1 MRSFATGL
9 EPLWKGRAGTVRPA
23 FNICGKEWVMLGAII
38 FGLALLW
45 DQPFVVS
52 DTAAA
57 ERAFVVTQV
66 DTPLETEPVRPEL
79 NFYTQPNCGPCK
91 TMEEQVLPV
100 LEAAGWKI
108 NRINIREVRSP
119 VVSRTPTSRLVID
132 GKEVGNWKVGV
143 WSAESLQAAFA
154 QSLPVAGTV
163 AKTTVA
169 AGPKRNPSLWRP
181 GGDCYE
187 SRDAMIQHLLED
199 GIHRGSVSRQT
210 LEGLSDDELSALHES
225 QHRAA
230 GDVVRNG
237 RWQTRWKTLKTR

>member
-1 MRSFATGL
+1 
-9 EPLWKGRAGTVRPA
+9 
-23 FNICGKEWVMLGAII
+23 MLGAII

-52 DTAAA
+52 DTVAA

-66 DTPLETEPVRPEL
+66 DTPLETEPVLRPEL
-79 NFYTQPNCGPCK
+79 NFYTQPYCGPCK
-91 TMEEQVLPV
+91 TMEDQVLPV

-108 NRINIREVRSP
+108 NRIDVTKVRGTGIA
-119 VVSRTPTSRLVID
+119 RTPTSQLVIG
-132 GKEVGNWKVGV
+132 GKPIGSLKVGV
-143 WSAESLQAAFA
+143 WKAESLQQDFAAQAKVPGTAA
-154 QSLPVAGTV
+154 Q
-163 AKTTVA
+163 TTVA

-230 GDVVRNG
+230 GDVIRNG
-237 RWQTRWKTLKTR
+237 RWQTRWKTSKTR